1 MVSDVQKII
10 FSGFCLLS
18 AFSLWAN
25 DPLLDNSVLSVEIP
39 RFDEEGRLSWRL
51 QAKEVLPAGQNQYQ
65 AKDPV
70 LRTIAGF
77 GRITDA
83 RTSEGV
89 FDVKEGKASGKDT
102 LRVRGEGFLAQGE
115 DWFWQEKAEEGFHK
129 MAFRKEGSVS
139 FSEVESPL
147 FASLAEPPA
156 ISVPQSEPF
165 TKKTSSGEFQSTVAD
180 ADYMEM
186 VALEDGGYRFLL
198 QGGVRISGNE
208 VEITCSRME
217 VFLLSEDNS
226 TTSVKFG
233 KIKQIN
239 AVDSVTLKQPGRVCH
254 ADRLNLDGI
263 SGVALL
269 EGSAKVIDEE
279 WGMATGEKIFLE
291 SGTRKARIE
300 KTDQVRPRLTLP
312 EIQNFNLPFGK
323 EASGDNQ

>member
-1 MVSDVQKII
+1 
-10 FSGFCLLS
+10 
-18 AFSLWAN
+18 
-25 DPLLDNSVLSVEIP
+25 
-39 RFDEEGRLSWRL
+39 
-51 QAKEVLPAGQNQYQ
+51 
-65 AKDPV
+65 
-70 LRTIAGF
+70 
-77 GRITDA
+77 
-83 RTSEGV
+83 
-89 FDVKEGKASGKDT
+89 
-102 LRVRGEGFLAQGE
+102 
-115 DWFWQEKAEEGFHK
+115 
-129 MAFRKEGSVS
+129 
-139 FSEVESPL
+139 
-147 FASLAEPPA
+147 
-156 ISVPQSEPF
+156 
-165 TKKTSSGEFQSTVAD
+165 
-180 ADYMEM
+180 MEM

-323 EASGDNQ
+323 EASGENQ